1 MSMSAWGFIIAPV
14 LAATNPNIDDAQR
27 EMDIAAY
34 AQTLPQESLDLF
46 DEMASITGVA
56 ALNEA
61 QMANASGGTS
71 VAVDISNL
79 GVNIAENNGSVSGV
93 TTNNSNS
100 GDVSNN
106 VVQNNSG
113 ITTVFNNSGTG
124 VVMQSIVNLNI
135 FLQGAGPG
143 Q

>member
-1 MSMSAWGFIIAPV
+1 MGMSAWGFIITPV
-14 LAATNPNIDDAQR
+14 LAATNPNIDDVQR

-34 AQTLPQESLDLF
+34 AQTIPQESLDLF
-46 DEMASITGVA
+46 DEMASLAGVS
-56 ALNEA
+56 ALDDSA
-61 QMANASGGTS
+61 MATASGGTN
-71 VAVDISNL
+71 VAVDIANL
-79 GVNIAENNGSVSGV
+79 GVNVAENNGSVSGI
-93 TTNNSNS
+93 TTNNSTS

-106 VVQNNSG
+106 IVSDNSG

>member
-1 MSMSAWGFIIAPV
+1 MGMSAWGFIITPV

-27 EMDIAAY
+27 ELDIAAY
-34 AQTLPQESLDLF
+34 AQTVPQESLDIF
-46 DEMASITGVA
+46 DEMASLAGVS
-56 ALNEA
+56 ALDDAE
-61 QMANASGGTS
+61 MSSASGG
-71 VAVDISNL
+71 AGMAIDIANL

-93 TTNNSNS
+93 TTTNSTS

-106 VVQNNSG
+106 IVSDNSG

-124 VVMQSIVNLNI
+124 VVMQSIVNMNI
-135 FLQGAGPG
+135 YLQGAAPG